1 MSGYPGFQGNQLG
14 HQDVEMGQVGTA
26 GAGGSRIPM
35 QPGVAFVGQQGYA
48 GAYAQQQAQGSYNAS
63 SYGGYPPEPTKP
75 QGQAGKPHYQQ
86 QYTGYGQP
94 QTHGGYMA
102 PPVQPPPPPPP
113 EPSQYIQNM
122 DLAVRHGFIRKV
134 YGILFVQ
141 LLLTFGIVAIFSYIP
156 EVQNY
161 AINNSW
167 LMGVSIAAVFAVMI
181 AMTCCPGNLMRRFPH
196 NLILL
201 GIFTLFEGF
210 ALGSIAATYA
220 CDSVQMERNG
230 NLVCVYSTD
239 GAPAVNGRMSVLLA
253 MGITVAVVVVLTIF
267 ACQTKYDFTGFG
279 PYLLAALLIFIVFFF
294 IAGFWLRFNK
304 VYNLVYACI
313 GVLIFSGLLIYN
325 TQMVVGG
332 KNRKYSLSPDDY
344 VLGALTIYLDI
355 INLFMFIL
363 SIIGLSR

>member
-1 MSGYPGFQGNQLG
+1 VRQEEEEREKRRESRMSGYPGFQGNQLG
-14 HQDVEMGQVGTA
+14 GQDVEMGQVP
-26 GAGGSRIPM
+26 GGSRIPA
-35 QPGVAFVGQQGYA
+35 QPGVAFVGQQGYNTTA
-48 GAYAQQQAQGSYNAS
+48 NY
-63 SYGGYPPEPTKP
+63 GYPPEPTKP
-75 QGQAGKPHYQQ
+75 QNYQQ
-86 QYTGYGQP
+86 QYAGYGQP
-94 QTHGGYMA
+94 QQGGIYTA
-102 PPVQPPPPPPP
+102 PPVQPPPPAPPA
-113 EPSQYIQNM
+113 PSQYIQNM

-156 EVQNY
+156 AVQNY

-201 GIFTLFEGF
+201 MVFTLFEGF

-220 CDSVQMERNG
+220 CDSVQMERDG
-230 NLVCVYSTD
+230 NLVCIYSTD

-253 MGITVAVVVVLTIF
+253 MGITVAVVVVLSIF

-279 PYLLAALLIFIVFFF
+279 PYLLAGLLIFIVFFF